1 MRWTP
6 VSQDTATRRDRFL
19 TVPQLQLHPKVLG
32 RELCIHAYWERLMP
46 AGSHD
51 GWPDDSNVQVSF
63 LLLNQV
69 LWQGFGVGVS
79 VGPLPKQLGCD
90 VLNDGFIQP
99 PTGNKENIITY
110 LQGEKKLGQ
119 NWPVRQESSPET
131 EDKPVKAILGL
142 DLKQLCVS
150 SKCKI
155 NPGELHA
162 TMSSSNSGTL
172 QTHFRV
178 ISCKVNASLQTVT

>member
-1 MRWTP
+1 MWSLHRSSSRRCWRRLAVLLQHGFSTSSTHFPMNWTP

-19 TVPQLQLHPKVLG
+19 TVPQLQLHPKALS

-99 PTGNKENIITY
+99 PTGKEENIIIHRAG
-110 LQGEKKLGQ
+110 GEKD
-119 NWPVRQESSPET
+119 S
-131 EDKPVKAILGL
+131 DKTDQWDRNPH
-142 DLKQLCVS
+142 LKQRIS
-150 SKCKI
+150 QSK
-155 NPGELHA
+155 L
-162 TMSSSNSGTL
+162 
-172 QTHFRV
+172 F
-178 ISCKVNASLQTVT
+178 KVWI